1 MAMAKLYLQSYQLP
15 RKAVTARTF
24 PKKLCYTTMKQCLVF
39 LCLESKVKLRE
50 FSISFIL
57 FILSV
62 FLSLLPYFRQ

>member
-1 MAMAKLYLQSYQLP
+1 MAMAKLYLPSNQLP
-15 RKAVTARTF
+15 KKAITARTF
-24 PKKLCYTTMKQCLVF
+24 PKKLCYTMKQYLVF

-62 FLSLLPYFRQ
+62 LLSLLPYFRQ